1 MEKNEQNNLN
11 ENLKDLNIND
21 TNTNTINN
29 KNKTENNNIN
39 NSNKEITI
47 ENKKENINT
56 NINNQNLIDIN
67 INTKSI
73 QNENEKERENF
84 NNNNNNSEYEST
96 LEELKEQQKGIKEV
110 RIAVIG
116 NVDSGKSTLVGVLT
130 KCVLDDGR
138 GAARQLV
145 FNYDHEKQN
154 GRTSSIAHEI
164 MGFKSTGGQIEPH
177 KTNDKKNNAWS
188 KIIKDSEK
196 IISIIDLCGHEKYLK
211 TTIFGLT
218 GLVPDYAMIIIG
230 ANMGVQ
236 RMTKEHLGIALALKI
251 PIFIV
256 ITKIDIAPS
265 DIYKQ
270 TLEYITKVLKSTG
283 TQKLPVVIRDSDD
296 LKVYSESILFDRVC
310 PIFCVSSVSG
320 EGIEKLRTFI
330 SLLMSRSA
338 HLQNL
343 KLPQN
348 TNSNI
353 NTNPNNN
360 VNNNTNL
367 PNTINPNRVEFL
379 MDCVFTVKGIGLVIS
394 GTLVSGKVTIGMNL
408 MLGPDTKG
416 EFKQVT
422 IKSIHYKRTP
432 CNEISAGNSCCFHIK
447 SKHEIKQSDI
457 RKGMVLLDK
466 ETNYKTFWEFEA
478 EVMILHHATT
488 IKPNYQAVVH
498 CGVIR
503 QTAQVV
509 SITCDLL
516 RTGDRGLVR
525 FRFIKS
531 PEFLHVGSTILFR
544 EGRTRGIGHVKN
556 LIYPEKK

>member
-1 MEKNEQNNLN
+1 MEKNEENIKKNMKNLTINESNTKSNMDKDTNLN
-11 ENLKDLNIND
+11 EDQNKQLNQ
-21 TNTNTINN
+21 
-29 KNKTENNNIN
+29 
-39 NSNKEITI
+39 
-47 ENKKENINT
+47 KENSST
-56 NINNQNLIDIN
+56 KNQNLIDIN
-67 INTKSI
+67 VN
-73 QNENEKERENF
+73 QNQNQKKQKEKEVAEP
-84 NNNNNNSEYEST
+84 S
-96 LEELKEQQKGIKEV
+96 LEEIKEQQKDVKEV
-110 RIAVIG
+110 RVAVIG

-145 FNYDHEKQN
+145 FNFDHEKQN

-164 MGFKSTGGQIEPH
+164 MGFKSTGQIEPH
-177 KTNDKKNNAWS
+177 KTNDKKNSSWH

-270 TLEYITKVLKSTG
+270 TLDYITKVLRSTG
-283 TQKLPVVIRDSDD
+283 TSKLPVIIREADD
-296 LKVYSESILFDRVC
+296 LKVYAESILFDRVC
-310 PIFCVSSVSG
+310 PIFCVSNVSG
-320 EGIEKLRTFI
+320 EGIEKLRSFI
-330 SLLMSRSA
+330 SLLMSRSGN
-338 HLQNL
+338 LQSL
-343 KLPQN
+343 TLPQN
-348 TNSNI
+348 INNSSNSNNNNSLEKTSNNLNSNI
-353 NTNPNNN
+353 NNNKIEY
-360 VNNNTNL
+360 L
-367 PNTINPNRVEFL
+367 L
-379 MDCVFTVKGIGLVIS
+379 DCVFTVKGIGLVIS
-394 GTLVSGKVTIGMNL
+394 GTLVSGKVTIGNTL
-408 MLGPDTKG
+408 MLGPDVKG
-416 EFKQVT
+416 DFKQVT

-432 CNEISAGNSCCFHIK
+432 CDEITAGNSCCFHIK
-447 SKHEIKQSDI
+447 SKDNIKQSDI

-466 ETNYKTFWEFEA
+466 ESNYKTVWEFEA

-488 IKPNYQAVVH
+488 IKPNYQAVIH
-498 CGVIR
+498 CGVVR
-503 QTAQVV
+503 QTAQVI

-516 RTGDRGLVR
+516 RTGDRGLVK

-531 PEFLHVGSTILFR
+531 PEYLHVGSTILFR

-556 LIYPEKK
+556 LIFQDKK